1 MIRSIRAFGII
12 LIIALVVCGG
22 RKEEPGAQANSPP
35 AIENVTL
42 LPLHPTVQ
50 SEITARI
57 LASDRNGD
65 PITYQVRWFVNDVQI
80 GEGMS
85 FAYPEIKRGDKVFAE
100 VTPYDGKEYGAMKR
114 SGEVTIGGLQ
124 PRIISVSVIPD
135 VVYTNT
141 PEITLNAAFEGTET
155 EGMKLIVH
163 WLVNDEV
170 LPDTSNVL
178 SMQRLGLKKNEVIT
192 GVAFADDGEHRSDGF
207 PFEITIANAPP
218 AFKTKIDS
226 VKTSTDRVHYVL
238 PIYDPDNDPLRF
250 EILQAPEGIM
260 VERDEGIIY
269 GTTTG
274 LSVFE
279 VLVRATDPE
288 GAYLD
293 AQFTLTAK

>member
-1 MIRSIRAFGII
+1 MI
-12 LIIALVVCGG
+12 LILALAVCGS
-22 RKEEPGAQANSPP
+22 RKEEPGAQVNSPP
-35 AIENVTL
+35 AIENITL
-42 LPLHPTVQ
+42 LPLYPTVQ

-65 PITYQVRWFVNDVQI
+65 PITYQVRWFVNDVEI

-85 FAYPEIKRGDKVFAE
+85 FSYPDIKKGDRVLAE
-100 VTPYDGKEYGAMKR
+100 VTPYDGKEYGAMMR
-114 SGEVTIGGLQ
+114 SGEITIGGLQ

-135 VVYTNT
+135 VVHANT
-141 PEITLNAAFEGTET
+141 PEITLNAAFEGTDND
-155 EGMKLIVH
+155 GMNLIVH

-170 LPDTSNVL
+170 LPNTSNVL
-178 SMQRLGLKKNEVIT
+178 PMHGLGLKKNDVIT

-218 AFKTKIDS
+218 EFKTKIDS

-269 GTTTG
+269 GTTAG